1 MSESNVQ
8 ADLYRPASSV
18 LELRGVSCA
27 YDAGRPAVS
36 DISFAAQEGEI
47 LCLLGPSGCGKTTIL
62 RAIAGFEPVRSG
74 QIFLSG
80 QLVSSPDQ
88 MIPTEDR
95 HVGMVFQE
103 YALFPHLRV
112 QENIAFG
119 LRRLSRS
126 ERKVRVQEMLRLV
139 GLEGFERRYPHELS
153 GGQQQRVALARALV
167 QHPVLL
173 LLDEPFSNLDPDMAG
188 RMRQELHDLLRRTKT
203 TTMLVTH
210 DHDEAFAMADRIA
223 VLNQGRLE
231 QFDTPETI
239 YHMPATP
246 FVADFVGQ
254 ADFIPGT
261 VSSGMVHTE
270 LGEFP
275 DTLEC
280 EDGTSVVVMIR
291 PDDIHLV
298 PTKAATSHVL
308 SRQFRGSENIYAVS
322 LPSGQIVHSSQ
333 GSTSVYQEGTPVEL
347 RVLATHTVL
356 FKQAGPGQRNI
367 LTLTV
372 RFPPSGTVTSQVP
385 ATRHL
390 PTPNRRRRTFEWTR
404 LNNAVDYGI
413 IGLLLALSVWSV
425 AIAVE
430 RWLYYRRVDLAQ
442 FASQQTLEIALT
454 KRLVVIG
461 TVAANA
467 PYIGLLGTVLGIMLT
482 FHTMGTS
489 GTMAV
494 NTIMIGL
501 SLALKATAVGLLVA
515 IPCVVMNNIL
525 RRKVSELVAQYK
537 VMHGS
542 RA

>member
-1 MSESNVQ
+1 MTESHLQ
-8 ADLYRPASSV
+8 PDLYRPTSSV

-27 YDAGRPAVS
+27 YDPARPAVS
-36 DISFAAQEGEI
+36 EISFAAHEGQI

-80 QLVSSPDQ
+80 QLVSSPDH
-88 MIPTEDR
+88 MTPTEDR

-126 ERKVRVQEMLRLV
+126 ERKVRVQDMLRLV

-188 RMRQELHDLLRRTKT
+188 RMRQELHDLLRRTKIT
-203 TTMLVTH
+203 TILVTH

-231 QFDTPETI
+231 QFETPETI

-254 ADFIPGT
+254 ADFIPGD
-261 VSSGMVHTE
+261 VCNGVVRTE
-270 LGEFP
+270 LGDFP
-275 DTLEC
+275 NTLDC
-280 EDGTSVVVMIR
+280 EDGTPVVVMIR

-298 PTKAATSHVL
+298 PTKTGTSHVL
-308 SRQFRGSENIYAVS
+308 SRQFRGSENLYAVS
-322 LPSGQIVHSSQ
+322 LPSGQVVHSSQ

-347 RVLATHTVL
+347 RVLASHTVL
-356 FKQAGPGQRNI
+356 FKQPR
-367 LTLTV
+367 
-372 RFPPSGTVTSQVP
+372 P
-385 ATRHL
+385 
-390 PTPNRRRRTFEWTR
+390 
-404 LNNAVDYGI
+404 
-413 IGLLLALSVWSV
+413 
-425 AIAVE
+425 
-430 RWLYYRRVDLAQ
+430 
-442 FASQQTLEIALT
+442 
-454 KRLVVIG
+454 
-461 TVAANA
+461 
-467 PYIGLLGTVLGIMLT
+467 
-482 FHTMGTS
+482 
-489 GTMAV
+489 
-494 NTIMIGL
+494 
-501 SLALKATAVGLLVA
+501 
-515 IPCVVMNNIL
+515 
-525 RRKVSELVAQYK
+525 
-537 VMHGS
+537 
-542 RA
+542 

>member
-1 MSESNVQ
+1 
-8 ADLYRPASSV
+8 
-18 LELRGVSCA
+18 LELRYVSCA
-27 YDAGRPAVS
+27 YETGRPAVQE
-36 DISFAAQEGEI
+36 ISFAAREGEI

-80 QLVSSPDQ
+80 QLVSSPDV
-88 MIPTEDR
+88 MTPTENR

-112 QENIAFG
+112 QDNIAFG
-119 LRRLSRS
+119 LRHLARK
-126 ERKVRVQEMLRLV
+126 ERAVRVQEMLRLT

-167 QHPVLL
+167 QNPVVL

-203 TTMLVTH
+203 TTVLVTH

-231 QFDTPETI
+231 QFDTPEMM

-261 VSSGMVHTE
+261 VSQGMVHTE

-275 DTLEC
+275 DTIEC
-280 EDGTSVVVMIR
+280 KDGTAVVVMIR

-298 PTKAATSHVL
+298 PTEGARSRVL
-308 SRQFRGSENIYAVS
+308 SRQFRGSENLYTVS

-333 GSTSVYQEGTPVEL
+333 GSTSVYQAGTTVEL

-356 FKQAGPGQRNI
+356 FRREESAG
-367 LTLTV
+367 
-372 RFPPSGTVTSQVP
+372 
-385 ATRHL
+385 
-390 PTPNRRRRTFEWTR
+390 
-404 LNNAVDYGI
+404 
-413 IGLLLALSVWSV
+413 
-425 AIAVE
+425 
-430 RWLYYRRVDLAQ
+430 
-442 FASQQTLEIALT
+442 
-454 KRLVVIG
+454 
-461 TVAANA
+461 
-467 PYIGLLGTVLGIMLT
+467 
-482 FHTMGTS
+482 
-489 GTMAV
+489 
-494 NTIMIGL
+494 
-501 SLALKATAVGLLVA
+501 
-515 IPCVVMNNIL
+515 
-525 RRKVSELVAQYK
+525 
-537 VMHGS
+537 
-542 RA
+542 